1 MTTRAANTLTAR
13 WAATLDDEATVL
25 SGAGVYPLLAL
36 LARYADGPARDEL
49 SAVVG
54 DPTGVDL
61 TDSPTTRMA
70 LGFWA
75 RRGLPLSERWRT
87 EIPAALRGE
96 LTGDEA
102 VDQAALDAWAAA
114 RTDGRITAMPVRATS
129 GTAMVLASALSVLT
143 TWKKP
148 FDNTR
153 CRPTDGPWSGQDLAG
168 LRRRGRDLDALRVV
182 DAVGGP
188 VSLLTVEG
196 TEDVDVLLAL
206 GPAGHGPAEVLP
218 AAIGVLDGDA
228 PALPLTDGPG
238 VTEQIVDASDAT
250 PELTVSTVAFTVD
263 ASHDLLR
270 QPGLFGLTAATDA
283 TGDHFPGITARLSVT
298 QAVQNATA
306 TFHATGFSAAV
317 VTAFAMRAGAMRP
330 RATARKRLVEL
341 TVDRPFGFVAVH
353 RPTNLVLVAGWV
365 THPAVVV

>member
-1 MTTRAANTLTAR
+1 MSTRAANTLTAR
-13 WAATLDDEATVL
+13 WTATLDDEATVL
-25 SGAGVYPLLAL
+25 SGAGVHPLLAL
-36 LARYADGPARDEL
+36 LARYADGPARAKL

-54 DPTGVDL
+54 DPTDVDL
-61 TDSPTTRMA
+61 TDSPSTRMA
-70 LGFWA
+70 LGFWS

-87 EIPAALRGE
+87 EVPAALRGE
-96 LTGDEA
+96 LTGDET

-114 RTDGRITAMPVRATS
+114 QTDGRITAMPVRASS

-143 TWKKP
+143 TWKQP
-148 FDNTR
+148 FHSTP
-153 CRPTDGPWSGQDLAG
+153 CRPTDGPWAGRDLAG
-168 LRRRGRDLDALRVV
+168 LRRRGRDLHALRVV
-182 DAVGGP
+182 DTVAGP

-196 TEDVDVLLAL
+196 AEDVDVVLGL

-218 AAIGVLDGDA
+218 AAIGALDGEV
-228 PALPLTDGPG
+228 PALPLTAGPG

-263 ASHDLLR
+263 AAHDLLR
-270 QPGLFGLTAATDA
+270 QPGLFGLTTATDA
-283 TGDHFPGITARLSVT
+283 TGDHFPGITERLYVA

-306 TFHATGFSAAV
+306 TFNATGFSAAV

-330 RATARKRLVEL
+330 PVTVRKRLVSL

-365 THPAVVV
+365 THPTAA